1 MIIIRGNIIFQM
13 KSVSKFTVNCQTK
26 LIFYE
31 AGRISIY
38 LPTLQRIINVRK
50 NKMIILLCQDR
61 IKCMCNS
68 SEMFNAVYM

>member
-1 MIIIRGNIIFQM
+1 MIIRRGNIIFQM

-38 LPTLQRIINVRK
+38 LPTLQRIVNVRK
-50 NKMIILLCQDR
+50 NKMILLCRDR

-68 SEMFNAVYM
+68 SEMFSAVYM